1 MSQMTNA
8 AETSAS
14 PRFVH
19 FAERIRAAAAAKPDL
34 EVIKC
39 AGEARTWREFLPRIN
54 QVANM
59 LAARGLGRG
68 TMIAIL
74 AKSSIEYMEVF
85 LGALQAGVCTVP
97 LSGMASSEQL
107 EMMVKD
113 SGSKLVFAS
122 ASTRDLIEP
131 FRGRIEAVPAD
142 GYVAIDFEGEGWT
155 PYETLLKGASTEPL
169 YVDIEPGDAFN
180 LIYSSGTTGVPKG
193 IVQSQQMRA
202 GHILRFHSLGPLDN
216 AVTLISTALYSNTT
230 LVMLLPTLAMGG
242 RVIIMP
248 KFDVKGYLEIAEKE
262 RVTHTMLVPVQFQ
275 RLLAYPDFDKYD
287 LSAFEVKFCTS
298 APLREGVKREIL
310 DRWPGKMFE
319 NYGLTEGGVG
329 TILACHD
336 HPDKLASVGTAGMG
350 VDLRIINEAG
360 EELPQGEIGE
370 VIGRN
375 GAMMTG
381 YHNRPDLTEAMI
393 WRSPE
398 GQIFYKSGDMGRI
411 DEDGFLY
418 LLDRK
423 KDMIISGGFN
433 IYASDIEVEI
443 AKHPEVE
450 DVAVIGVPSAE
461 WGETPLA
468 LVVLKPE
475 SRLGEAELTAWANAR
490 LGKTQRISGVE
501 FRDDLPRSTIGKVM
515 KRELRAP
522 YWAESGRAI

>member
-1 MSQMTNA
+1 MSQTIPATGSSN
-8 AETSAS
+8 TG
-14 PRFVH
+14 FVH
-19 FAERIRAAAAAKPDL
+19 FAEHVRRAAAEKPDMQ
-34 EVIKC
+34 VIKC
-39 AGEARTWREFLPRIN
+39 DGEVRTWAEFLPRIN

-59 LAARGLGRG
+59 LAGRGLGRG
-68 TMIAIL
+68 NMVAIL
-74 AKSSIEYMEVF
+74 AKSSIEYLEVF

-107 EMMVKD
+107 AMMVRD
-113 SGSKLVFAS
+113 SGARLVFAS
-122 ASTRDLIEP
+122 KSTRDLIEP
-131 FRGRIEAVPAD
+131 FRGNIDGIPAD
-142 GYVAIDFEGEGWT
+142 GYVAFDFKGEGWT
-155 PYETLLKGASTEPL
+155 PYDSLIGGASDDPL

-180 LIYSSGTTGVPKG
+180 LIYSSGTTGMPKG

-202 GHILRFHSLGPLDN
+202 GHIRRFHNLGPMDN

-248 KFDVKGYLEIAEKE
+248 KFDVTGYLELAETE
-262 RVTHTMLVPVQFQ
+262 RVTHTMLVPVQYQ
-275 RLLAYPDFDKYD
+275 RLLAHPEFDTYD

-310 DRWPGKMFE
+310 ERWPGKMFE

-336 HPDKLASVGTAGMG
+336 YPDKLASVGQAGEG
-350 VDLRIINEAG
+350 VDLRVINEEG
-360 EELPQGEIGE
+360 VELPQGEIGE
-370 VIGRN
+370 IIGRN

-381 YHNRPDLTEAMI
+381 YHGRPDLTEAMI
-393 WRSPE
+393 WRSSE
-398 GQIFYKSGDMGRI
+398 GIVFYKSGDMGRI

-433 IYASDIEVEI
+433 IYASDIEVELS
-443 AKHPEVE
+443 KHKEVA

-468 LVVLKPE
+468 LVVPKAGSTLT
-475 SRLGEAELTAWANAR
+475 EAALTDWVNGR

-501 FRDDLPRSTIGKVM
+501 FREELPRSTIGKIM
-515 KRELRAP
+515 KRELREP
-522 YWAESGRAI
+522 YWAETGSKI